1 LQDTKDDDIANFT
14 QGSIDIVLTSP
25 PYANQEV
32 GKGIRPNRWEKIKD
46 KEGFKGRKEW
56 KTGTPS
62 HYSDNKENIGNLPL
76 ERIDTIVTSPP
87 YSESMT
93 KKRKGYTVI
102 PELAGTRHMGED
114 TKDENIAN
122 LPHGNVDA
130 VITSPPYADVSKA
143 PSRRDF
149 WERLAQDPTSNRYGR
164 KSHPTTGEGYGESKN
179 NIGNLPLGSVDAVIT
194 SPPYGE
200 AISKHAGGAKGL
212 AVKKDFVCGI
222 STREARQYS
231 ESEKNI
237 GNLPL
242 GDVDA
247 IITSPPYA
255 DTKKGEVDI
264 ETAKKIAEKKTTHYS
279 SGNFT
284 TPGRVRGL
292 KTLQSGY
299 SESKENIGNLPFGQV
314 DTIITSPP
322 YGEAQEGSGIAK
334 RGYQGSKHSPT
345 DLVGKRSYMPDKFE
359 NPENISRLPL
369 GKIDTIIT
377 SPPYQN
383 TNHDTLEKRMSVPSG
398 KIHMEK
404 KGLPVG
410 YSENPENI
418 GNIKEHGSIDIILT
432 SPPYADGKKAGEVKP
447 EEVEKYAKRWE
458 ENVEKRNWNSWGKSF
473 HTPGRLKGI
482 KGLRDGYSNSKDNIG
497 NLPFGHVDTIITS
510 PPYSNIAKSK
520 EGAISPH
527 MQGLISKLSGIPVK
541 DFALNIE
548 KLKEAVKIAQSK
560 IPFKYSDSPNNI
572 GNLPLGNIDCCITS
586 PPYEG
591 SLEGTTRHTRGGIAS
606 RDPALAQTGTYA
618 TRLSFGVPVGY
629 SSSKENIGN
638 LKSSDEEYQAL
649 VDTVITSPPY
659 AHESTASK
667 PTKFEKQGLFKMGHS
682 KEEPYTKEDYRTW
695 IKHKNGN
702 ISKRKL
708 FIRIPCKP
716 EEAQFH
722 DTREGR
728 KGTIWEWT
736 KEVEATPEII
746 QQMQNLK
753 SEKKGKS
760 ETYLEAML
768 KVYGEMFQVLK
779 PGGLAII
786 VVKPFIRNKKPV
798 DLPYHTWLLMAK
810 VGFNL
815 VKLYKLRIKQ
825 HSFWRILQ
833 YRKFPEVPIIAHE
846 YVLVCQKPSLEPM
859 EVNPQVDPFEFLLE
873 SVARKKVSKIA
884 KNLHN

>member
-1 LQDTKDDDIANFT
+1 MNMWLLEFLIKAFTKPGDTVLDPMA
-14 QGSIDIVLTSP
+14 GSGSTSVVAAIHGRNAVQVELEKKFYEWMEKARENVEKHSTLTVKGWIKNICGDARRLSELLSKNTDVAITSP
-25 PYANQEV
+25 PYSEGIGHDSGENASEEYKERLMMQRRYTRQMVCKGNIAKLPHGDVDVAITSPPYSSTYV
-32 GKGIRPNRWEKIKD
+32 GGGNPEK
-46 KEGFKGRKEW
+46 RKERLV
-56 KTGTPS
+56 KAGHNPKDFLGGKARNAVLK
-62 HYSDNKENIGNLPL
+62 HYDEVDVCL
-76 ERIDTIVTSPP
+76 TSPP

-93 KKRKGYTVI
+93 KKRKGYTVF
-102 PELAGTRHMGED
+102 PELQHTREMPQD
-114 TKDENIAN
+114 SSDDNIAN
-122 LPHGNVDA
+122 LPHGSIDLVL
-130 VITSPPYADVSKA
+130 TSPPYADVEKRDRSRESWFNEDKERDKA
-143 PSRRDF
+143 
-149 WERLAQDPTSNRYGR
+149 G
-164 KSHPTTGEGYGESKN
+164 
-179 NIGNLPLGSVDAVIT
+179 GSVTIQKGYRG
-194 SPPYGE
+194 SP
-200 AISKHAGGAKGL
+200 
-212 AVKKDFVCGI
+212 
-222 STREARQYS
+222 
-231 ESEKNI
+231 
-237 GNLPL
+237 
-242 GDVDA
+242 
-247 IITSPPYA
+247 
-255 DTKKGEVDI
+255 
-264 ETAKKIAEKKTTHYS
+264 
-279 SGNFT
+279 
-284 TPGRVRGL
+284 
-292 KTLQSGY
+292 
-299 SESKENIGNLPFGQV
+299 ENIGNLSLGNV
-314 DTIITSPP
+314 DAVITSPP

-369 GKIDTIIT
+369 GNIDTIIT

-383 TNHDTLEKRMSVPSG
+383 ALHDSLEKREAWESR
-398 KIHMEK
+398 KLHEAK

-410 YSENPENI
+410 YSENTDNI
-418 GNIKEHGSIDIILT
+418 GNIKKHGSIDVILT

-447 EEVEKYAKRWE
+447 EEVEKYAERWE
-458 ENVEKRNWNSWGKSF
+458 ENVEKRDWNSWGKSF
-473 HTPGRLKGI
+473 HTPGRLRGI
-482 KGLRDGYSNSKDNIG
+482 QSLRDGYSNSKKNIG
-497 NLPFGHVDTIITS
+497 NLPFGQVDTIITS

-527 MQGLISKLSGIPVK
+527 MQGLISKLSGIPLK
-541 DFALNIE
+541 DFAHNIE
-548 KLKEAVKIAQSK
+548 KLKEAVEIAQSK
-560 IPFKYSDSPNNI
+560 IPFKYGDSPNNI

-629 SSSKENIGN
+629 SPSKDNIGN

-716 EEAQFH
+716 EEAQFR

-746 QQMQNLK
+746 EQMQKLK

-768 KVYGEMFQVLK
+768 KVYGEMFRVLK
-779 PGGLAII
+779 PGGLAIV
-786 VVKPFIRNKKPV
+786 VVKPFIRKKRAV
-798 DLPYHTWLLMAK
+798 DLPWHTWLLMAK

-815 VKLYKLRIKQ
+815 AKLYKLRIRQ

-846 YVLVCQKPSLEPM
+846 YVLVCQKPSLEPV
-859 EVNPQVDPFEFLLE
+859 EVGPQVDPFEFLLE

-884 KNLHN
+884 KNLHK